1 MYQEYNRKLILEDGS
16 EYFGYAFGSEESRV
30 CEMVFN
36 TSMAGYQEIL
46 SDPSYTCQAVVMTSP
61 LIGNSCR
68 GTFGVSSRRRGQ
80 RHRSGRH
87 SGHFPPCVG
96 GGASQRDRNR
106 GCHVRRRA
114 DSPPA

>member
-46 SDPSYTCQAVVMTSP
+46 SDPSETTASVRPILKRTAPPSAG
-61 LIGNSCR
+61 LSSGNTTTPPPISAAS
-68 GTFGVSSRRRGQ
+68 VP
-80 RHRSGRH
+80 
-87 SGHFPPCVG
+87 FPRP
-96 GGASQRDRNR
+96 
-106 GCHVRRRA
+106 
-114 DSPPA
+114 